1 MKTQTGLHLR
11 RLTAAVVPAVLLS
24 VAVRVSGQNVASGTV
39 SITFSPSSG
48 SNQMAIWLQDAEGEY
63 LRTLWLTDFIGRR
76 GGGNRTADTT
86 LDTGSGN
93 RPDAL
98 PVWAHCRNTVD
109 SAYGVPSFY
118 PPPQSKPSYPADID
132 AVSEATPD
140 AGTVTITARVGPL
153 PANEYGIIAE
163 VNRSFQLNAWHSYSF
178 YRGQPS
184 VLFGTPV
191 RFADR
196 ADSAGIPEYGG
207 YGSPDGSDGG
217 VQPPDSTITTAADR
231 LSLMPDGFRFKVV
244 FIPDAAGVDGK
255 ADGSGGPADFALHPN
270 HPNPFNSRTV
280 VSWVLPSAGPATLDV
295 TDILGRRVRRLLDG
309 QQNAG
314 SGSVSWDGRSDTGA
328 ELESGV
334 YLFVLNTKSGG
345 RTVKALYLK

>member
-1 MKTQTGLHLR
+1 MKTQARSHLR
-11 RLTAAVVPAVLLS
+11 NWTTALLPAVLLS
-24 VAVRVSGQNVASGTV
+24 AGVAVLGQTAASGTV
-39 SITFSPSSG
+39 FVTFSPSSG

-98 PVWAHCRNTVD
+98 PVWAHRRNTVD
-109 SAYGVPSFY
+109 SAYGVPSLY

-140 AGTVTITARVGPL
+140 AGTVTVTRRVGPL

-184 VLFGTPV
+184 VLFGARV

-207 YGSPDGSDGG
+207 YGSTDGSDGG

-231 LSLMPDGFRFKVV
+231 LSLMPDGFRYKVV
-244 FIPDAAGVDGK
+244 FIPDATGVEGKTDGH
-255 ADGSGGPADFALHPN
+255 GGPDAFNLNPAF
-270 HPNPFNSRTV
+270 PNPFNSCTAVSYSVPSDSPVSLTV
-280 VSWVLPSAGPATLDV
+280 FDR
-295 TDILGRRVRRLLDG
+295 LGHRVRMIGTR
-309 QQNAG
+309 NRAAG
-314 SGSVSWDGRSDTGA
+314 THTAVWDGRDETGR
-328 ELESGV
+328 EMPSGV
-334 YLFVLNTKSGG
+334 YLIRLQAGRDAAVRKTVLA
-345 RTVKALYLK
+345 R

>member
-1 MKTQTGLHLR
+1 MKAHTGSHLR
-11 RLTAAVVPAVLLS
+11 SLTAAVVPAVLLS
-24 VAVRVSGQNVASGTV
+24 AAATVLGQTGASGTV
-39 SITFSPSSG
+39 FVTFSPSSG
-48 SNQMAIWLQDAEGEY
+48 SNQMAVWLQDAEGEY
-63 LRTLWLTDFIGRR
+63 LRTLWLTDFIGRH

-98 PVWAHCRNTVD
+98 PVWAHRRNTVD
-109 SAYGVPSFY
+109 SAYGVPSLY

-132 AVSEATPD
+132 AVSRATPD
-140 AGTVTITARVGPL
+140 AGTVTVTARVGPL

-184 VLFGTPV
+184 VLFGARV

-207 YGSPDGSDGG
+207 YGSTDGSDGWLR
-217 VQPPDSTITTAADR
+217 PPDSTITTAANR

-255 ADGSGGPADFALHPN
+255 SKRSGGPAAFALHPN

-280 VSWVLPSAGPATLDV
+280 VSWVLPSPGPATLDV
-295 TDILGRRVRRLLDG
+295 IDVLGRRVRRLMDG
-309 QQNAG
+309 EQSAG
-314 SGSVSWDGRSDTGA
+314 SGSVVWDGRDDTGA

-334 YLFVLNTKSGG
+334 VLFVLNTKSGG

>member
-1 MKTQTGLHLR
+1 MKTQTR
-11 RLTAAVVPAVLLS
+11 SYPRNLTAAVLPAVLLS
-24 VAVRVSGQNVASGTV
+24 SAAAVLGQTVASGTV
-39 SITFSPSSG
+39 SVTFSPSSG
-48 SNQMAIWLQDAEGEY
+48 SNQMAVWLQDAEGEY

-98 PVWAHCRNTVD
+98 PVWAHRRNTVD
-109 SAYGVPSFY
+109 SAYGVPSLY
-118 PPPQSKPSYPADID
+118 PPPHSKPSYPADID

-140 AGTVTITARVGPL
+140 AGTVTVTRRVGPL

-184 VLFGTPV
+184 VLFGARV

-207 YGSPDGSDGG
+207 YGSPDGSDGWLR
-217 VQPPDSTITTAADR
+217 PPDSTITTAADR

-244 FIPDAAGVDGK
+244 FVPDASGADRK
-255 ADGSGGPADFALHPN
+255 AEGRGGPAGFALHPN
-270 HPNPFNSRTV
+270 HPNPFNSATTIPYE
-280 VSWVLPSAGPATLDV
+280 LPSPGTATLDV
-295 TDILGRRVRRLLDG
+295 TDVLGRRVRRLLDG
-309 QQNAG
+309 ERPAG
-314 SGSVSWDGRSDTGA
+314 SGSAIWDGRDDTGM

-345 RTVKALYLK
+345 RTVKALFLK